1 LRELQ
6 ERLGLPLA
14 AVATSPY
21 TEVIDKELWT
31 LGQGLLPEN
40 SQSAPTVD
48 AILKVGFTLI
58 MVLSENYS
66 QAIWSSLL

>member
-1 LRELQ
+1 
-6 ERLGLPLA
+6 
-14 AVATSPY
+14 VATSPY
-21 TEVIDKELWT
+21 SEVIDKELWT

-58 MVLSENYS
+58 MVLSKDYS

>member
-48 AILKVGFTLI
+48 AILRVGFTLI